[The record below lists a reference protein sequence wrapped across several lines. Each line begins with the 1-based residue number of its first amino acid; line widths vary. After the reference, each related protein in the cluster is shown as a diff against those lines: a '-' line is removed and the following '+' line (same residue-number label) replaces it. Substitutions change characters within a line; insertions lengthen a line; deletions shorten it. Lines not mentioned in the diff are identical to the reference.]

1 MTTVYSEKILV
12 IDDEPVI
19 VEALRRV
26 LTSAGFSVTVAMDA
40 ETGIESMATVK
51 PSVVVVD
58 IRLPGMSGI
67 EFMSHARELDANIVV
82 VLMSGFSSSDHVVLS
97 LQAGAFTFLAKP
109 FTFEE
114 ARSVVMRAAR
124 YYRLPSSERRPRVPG
139 GRDLSLFGVQ
149 GWCCVEPGGI
159 GFVGVTDVYVKT
171 MGRPAAV
178 HAPPVGYPLVQG
190 DVLARIE
197 DLRGNGYIA
206 WSALGGRVLEIN
218 HKVIEDPLLLL
229 REPTAGGWLA
239 RLQTVTPDDDLE
251 RLKSDPETLLRASLS
266 GLME

>member
-1 MTTVYSEKILV
+1 MTAVYSEKILV

-26 LTSAGFSVTVAMDA
+26 LTSAGFLVAVAADA
-40 ETGIESMATVK
+40 ETGLESMATVK

-58 IRLPGMSGI
+58 IRLPGMSGV
-67 EFMSHARELDANIVV
+67 EFMSHARALDGHAVI

-124 YYRLPSSERRPRVPG
+124 YYRLPASERRPRVASGPETA
-139 GRDLSLFGVQ
+139 LFGVQ
-149 GWCCVEPGGI
+149 GWCRVDAKGI
-159 GFVGVTDVYVKT
+159 GYVGVTDVYLKT

-178 HAPPVGYPLVQG
+178 HAPPIGYPLMQG

-197 DLRGNGYIA
+197 DMRGNGYIA

-229 REPTAGGWLA
+229 REPTVGGWLA

-251 RLKSDPETLLRASLS
+251 RLRADPETLLRESLS
-266 GLME
+266 GLRE

>member
-1 MTTVYSEKILV
+1 MIAVYSEKVLV

-26 LTSAGFSVTVAMDA
+26 LTSAGFAVTVATNAEDA
-40 ETGIESMATVK
+40 LEMMETVK

-58 IRLPGMSGI
+58 IRLPGISGI
-67 EFMSHARELDANIVV
+67 EFIPRAREVDQKAVIL
-82 VLMSGFSSSDHVVLS
+82 LMSGFSSSDHVVLS

-114 ARSVVMRAAR
+114 ARNVVMRAVR
-124 YYRLPSSERRPRVPG
+124 YYRLPASERKPR
-139 GRDLSLFGVQ
+139 SLAGDRAAMFGVQ
-149 GWCCVEPGGI
+149 GWCRVDPRGVGH
-159 GFVGVTDVYVKT
+159 VGVTEVYLKT
-171 MGRPAAV
+171 MGRPAYV
-178 HAPPVGYPLVQG
+178 HAPPIGYPLVQG

-197 DLRGNGYIA
+197 DTHGNAYIA

-229 REPTAGGWLA
+229 HEPTARGWLA
-239 RLQTVTPDDDLE
+239 RLQASTPDEDLE
-251 RLKSDPETLLRASLS
+251 RLRAEPGSLLKASLS

>member
-1 MTTVYSEKILV
+1 MSAVYTEKVLV

-26 LTSAGFSVTVAMDA
+26 LTSAGIAVTVAPDA
-40 ETGIESMATVK
+40 ETGLEVMEKVK
-51 PSVVVVD
+51 PNVVVVD

-67 EFMSHARELDANIVV
+67 DFVEKGRELDPTAVA

-114 ARSVVMRAAR
+114 ARNVVMRAAR
-124 YYRLPSSERRPRVPG
+124 FHRLPERERVPG
-139 GRDLSLFGVQ
+139 QVAGDGTALFGVQ
-149 GWCCVEPGGI
+149 GWCRVGKDGV
-159 GFVGVTDVYVKT
+159 GYVGVTDVYLKT
-171 MGRPAAV
+171 MGRPYSV
-178 HAPPVGYPLVQG
+178 HAPPIGYPLVQG

-197 DLRGNGYIA
+197 DTRGNAYIA

-229 REPTAGGWLA
+229 HEPTGGGWLA
-239 RLQTVTPDDDLE
+239 RLQTVSAEEDLA
-251 RLKSDPETLLRASLS
+251 RLRADPETLVRASLS
-266 GLME
+266 GLMD